1 MSAPRAVNRGMNRL
15 SRQQAAER
23 LTDIAYALTTG
34 GRLKLGGEE
43 EVSIPAADHVAL
55 NYATRSEGGRVELDI
70 VLSWEE

>member
-1 MSAPRAVNRGMNRL
+1 MSGVNRSLNRL

-34 GRLKLGGEE
+34 GRLKLGDE

-55 NYATRSEGGRVELDI
+55 KFATRSEGGRVELEI
-70 VLSWEE
+70 ELSWEE

>member
-1 MSAPRAVNRGMNRL
+1 MSAVNRGTNRL

-34 GRLKLGGEE
+34 GRLKLGDE

-55 NYATRSEGGRVELDI
+55 RYGTKSEVGRVELEI
-70 VLSWEE
+70 GLSWEE